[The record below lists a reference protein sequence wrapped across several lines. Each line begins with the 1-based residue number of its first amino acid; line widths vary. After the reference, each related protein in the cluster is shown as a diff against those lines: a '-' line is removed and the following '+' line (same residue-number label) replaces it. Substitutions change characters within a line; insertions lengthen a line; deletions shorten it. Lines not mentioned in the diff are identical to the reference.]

1 MVKFNLKL
9 SDSTYRILG
18 ALAES
23 TDATMADVF
32 REALSIFWWLE
43 KEYRQ
48 GNRLM
53 IKRGDE
59 LTELLI
65 PSLAR
70 PSAAALPQ
78 PHERPEFLG
87 EEEAAEG
94 IAPPR
99 RRRRPNTSPE

>member
-1 MVKFNLKL
+1 MKL
-9 SDSTYRILG
+9 SDSTYRDMS
-18 ALAES
+18 ALADL
-23 TDATMADVF
+23 TDGTMADVF
-32 REALSIFWWLE
+32 REALSIFAWLA

-70 PSAAALPQ
+70 TA
-78 PHERPEFLG
+78 
-87 EEEAAEG
+87 EEEPAEG
-94 IAPPR
+94 AAPPR
-99 RRRRPNTSPE
+99 RRRPNASRE